1 MEESYVPIKYKKVI
15 ISASTAASGMM
26 SSDLLILA
34 LAINTLVKLEITSS
48 VLLFQKVSLW
58 SCC

>member
-58 SCC
+58 NCC